1 MARDDYYVIVYKIL
15 SYLYACLKNSMAPDL
30 DEISAESPKIDISR
44 QYWNYIMLHLI
55 DEELIEGAFRVDMGD
70 TQGIKFAPN
79 FNITPNGITYLEEN
93 TMIKK
98 VERFMGNQLI
108 KTASGLLGL
117 KL

>member
-1 MARDDYYVIVYKIL
+1 MIKCTYIPTIAQRERETVPFCCGERGL
-15 SYLYACLKNSMAPDL
+15 WAGEAHGAAWERAP
-30 DEISAESPKIDISR
+30 AVAAA
-44 QYWNYIMLHLI
+44 
-55 DEELIEGAFRVDMGD
+55 EGAFRVDMGD

>member
-1 MARDDYYVIVYKIL
+1 MARNDYYVIVYKIL
-15 SYLYACLKNSMAPDL
+15 SYLYACLKNSAVPDL
-30 DEISAESPKIDISR
+30 DEISAESPKIDIGR
-44 QYWNYIMLHLI
+44 AYWNYIMLHLL
-55 DEELIEGAFRVDMGD
+55 EEGLIEGAFRVDMGD

-79 FNITPNGITYLEEN
+79 FSITPKGITYLEEN